1 MSGVPHFQ
9 ETLRKLALRDDRYI
23 EAALGDEHETMDA
36 SGLDPKVYALVQLGA
51 LVALDAA
58 PPSYQCIVE
67 NALAA
72 GASVE
77 EIVGALVALMPV
89 TGVPRVT
96 SAAPKLGLALGYDV
110 DEALENLSG
119 DEDCL

>member
-1 MSGVPHFQ
+1 MSPMPHFH

-23 EAALGDEHETMDA
+23 EAVLGDEHENMEA

-51 LVALDAA
+51 LIALDAA
-58 PPSYQCIVE
+58 PASYQSIVE
-67 NALAA
+67 DGIAA
-72 GASVE
+72 GASVD
-77 EIVGALVALMPV
+77 EIIGALIALMPV

-110 DEALENLSG
+110 DAAFERLNGE
-119 DEDCL
+119 EKP